1 MRNLF
6 QVLAMTAAGRII
18 PVLMVPAGT
27 PSESRTAFTE
37 IDGVEVLEL
46 PASLGGRRRTRL
58 LALLI
63 GRDGRLERWLHAQ
76 RIDLVFEATD
86 FIGWR
91 NRIPALA
98 WIPDFQHKHLPDM
111 FERSRLW
118 GRELLYQLQTRSGRT
133 IMLSSEVI
141 RRECEKY
148 YPASRGRTTVVRFC
162 VPPNPASADASLAQ
176 RYQLP
181 AQYLYLPNQFW
192 KHKNH
197 GVIVEA
203 LSLLRREGRSVTVIA
218 SGNPSDI
225 RDAGYFP
232 ALLRR
237 IESLDL
243 RDSWRFLG
251 LIPYKDVLS
260 LMRSSVAVINP
271 SLVEGWSTSVEEAKS
286 LRVPLVLSDI
296 PVHREQAIRDAIF
309 FDPHSAAAAAA
320 ALLEASM
327 RFAPMPRGAERP
339 IDPDWQ
345 ERLRTFGSEFIA
357 AVEIA
362 IDRGAAF
369 KLPMD
374 RSAARNDH
382 S

>member
-1 MRNLF
+1 MWTGGHNYLRNLF
-6 QVLAMTAAGRII
+6 QVLAMTAVGRIT
-18 PVLMVPAGT
+18 PVLMVPPDT
-27 PSESRTAFTE
+27 PPESRNAFAE
-37 IDGVEVLEL
+37 IGGVEVLEL
-46 PASLGGRRRTRL
+46 PASLGRRKRARL
-58 LALLI
+58 LAILI
-63 GRDGRLERWLHAQ
+63 GRDGRLERWLRAQ

-98 WIPDFQHKHLPDM
+98 WIPDFQHKQLPDM

-118 GRELLYQLQTRSGRT
+118 GREFLYQLQTHSGRT

-141 RRECEKY
+141 RQECEKY

-162 VPPNPASADASLAQ
+162 VPPSLASGDASLAQ

-203 LSLLRREGRSVTVIA
+203 LSLLRRDGRPVTVIA
-218 SGNPSDI
+218 SGNPSDV
-225 RDAGYFP
+225 RDADYFP
-232 ALLRR
+232 GLLRR

-243 RDSWRFLG
+243 GDSWRFLG
-251 LIPYKDVLS
+251 LIPYEDVLP

-296 PVHREQAIRDAIF
+296 PVHREQAIRDVVF
-309 FDPHSAAAAAA
+309 FDPLSAAAAAA
-320 ALLEASM
+320 AILEASV
-327 RFAPMPRGAERP
+327 RFAALPRGAERP
-339 IDPDWQ
+339 VDPDWQ
-345 ERLRTFGSEFIA
+345 ERLRTFGSQFVA

-362 IDRGAAF
+362 TGRRAAL
-369 KLPMD
+369 KC
-374 RSAARNDH
+374 
-382 S
+382 